1 MEWQE
6 DRDAGSVHRRRT
18 STDRAASGGL
28 LRIEAGPDVAQRRR
42 PDRRLRPDGSTDT
55 MNRPMVARI
64 VDAQVKAAT
73 ITVQLSDGSNV
84 AYNTAAAQ
92 FLDCWYLVN
101 SGVTIE

>member
-1 MEWQE
+1 
-6 DRDAGSVHRRRT
+6 
-18 STDRAASGGL
+18 
-28 LRIEAGPDVAQRRR
+28 
-42 PDRRLRPDGSTDT
+42 